1 MVWNDVLPPRGSV
14 ATDYPNIRRAL
25 RPTDEDMSWADL
37 VALVDPKAMK
47 RAGIPP
53 MPPLP
58 DPDISKR
65 VKTAARRAGVT
76 EASVVNAVMGMIGS
90 NDAWLSMNVLLIG
103 PADLSAKVMLIAAE
117 ENKRVLD
124 LWAGRTQ

>member
-1 MVWNDVLPPRGSV
+1 MAWNDVLPSRGSV

-25 RPTDEDMSWADL
+25 RPTDEDVAWADL
-37 VALVDPKAMK
+37 VAMVDPKAMK

-58 DPDISKR
+58 DPDTEQRLRASAKKAGVNR
-65 VKTAARRAGVT
+65 TAALFAMLAMVG
-76 EASVVNAVMGMIGS
+76 SHNA
-90 NDAWLSMNVLLIG
+90 ALALNVLLVG
-103 PADLSAKVMLIAAE
+103 PADLSAKALLIASE